1 LRDGLDALEALRQR
15 AGRLR
20 AGTPER
26 LEWATNLRFMLP
38 TAETILR
45 CALMRRESRGA
56 HFREDFPEPDTEWE
70 QNILCSR
77 DPGGEWRMWTE
88 PVPPVTPTIRAAL
101 DEEHELDYH
110 HLE

>member
-1 LRDGLDALEALRQR
+1 
-15 AGRLR
+15 
-20 AGTPER
+20 
-26 LEWATNLRFMLP
+26 MLP

-56 HFREDFPEPDTEWE
+56 HFREDFPESDAEWE

-77 DPGGEWRMWTE
+77 APGGELRMWTE
-88 PVPPVTPTIRAAL
+88 PVPPVPPAIRAAL